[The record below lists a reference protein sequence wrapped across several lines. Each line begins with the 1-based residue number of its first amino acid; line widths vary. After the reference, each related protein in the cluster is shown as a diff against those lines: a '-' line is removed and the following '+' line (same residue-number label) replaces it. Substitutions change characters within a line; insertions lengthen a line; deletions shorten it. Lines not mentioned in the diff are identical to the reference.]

1 VAGPDGWAGFLLAAP
16 HHPSV
21 SGQTFGR
28 RALLAS
34 LAAGTAGLAGC
45 SRSELSGTDT
55 TDGGSDDPGP
65 TVEQPDQPAE
75 GRFSQVYRAAAPSV
89 AQVFVRAPG
98 GRAQGTGFVV
108 DDRHL
113 VTNEHVVRDAA
124 EVLARFGDGRYR
136 ATEVVG
142 TDAYADLAVLRPE
155 ALPASADP
163 LGWVESDPA
172 IGAEVLAIGTP
183 FGFEGSVSAG
193 IVSGLDRSIAGPGG
207 FAIPDA
213 IQTDAAVNPG
223 NSGGPL
229 VTMDGLVAGVI
240 NSGGGDNIG
249 FAISAALA
257 RRVVPALVEDGEY
270 DHTLVGVRLQ
280 PVGPTVAEAYDLERA
295 FGAVV
300 VAVQPGGPADGVLQ
314 PATGEEVVDGV
325 SIPVGGDV
333 IVAVDGREVRT
344 LAAFSSYLALNT
356 SPGDEVTLT
365 VVREGR
371 RQEVSLTLG
380 ERPEPD
386 V

>member
-1 VAGPDGWAGFLLAAP
+1 MAP
-16 HHPSV
+16 HESTV
-21 SGQTFGR
+21 SGRTFGR

-34 LAAGTAGLAGC
+34 LAAGMAGLAGC
-45 SRSELSGTDT
+45 SRSQLSGAGT
-55 TDGGSDDPGP
+55 TDGASDEPQS
-65 TVEQPDQPAE
+65 TVERSDQPAE

-89 AQVFVRAPG
+89 AQVLVRTPA
-98 GRAQGTGFVV
+98 GRGQGTGFVV
-108 DDRHL
+108 DDDHL
-113 VTNEHVVRDAA
+113 VTNEHVVRDSR

-155 ALPASADP
+155 ELPDPADG
-163 LGWVESDPA
+163 LQWVESDPV

-257 RRVVPALVEDGEY
+257 KRVVPALINDGEY
-270 DHTLVGVRLQ
+270 DHSLVGVRLQ
-280 PVGPTVAEAYDLERA
+280 PVEPAVAQAYDLNRA

-300 VAVQPGGPADGVLQ
+300 VGVQPGGPADGVLRA
-314 PATGEEVVDGV
+314 ATGEEVVDGV
-325 SIPVGGDV
+325 TVPVGGDV

-356 SPGDEVTLT
+356 SPGQEVTLT
-365 VVREGR
+365 VVRDGS
-371 RQEVSLTLG
+371 RQQVSLTLG

>member
-1 VAGPDGWAGFLLAAP
+1 VRGAGFLLPAP
-16 HHPSV
+16 HHPTV
-21 SGQTFGR
+21 SGRTFGR

-45 SRSELSGTDT
+45 SRSQLSGPQAEE
-55 TDGGSDDPGP
+55 SDDPEP
-65 TVEQPDQPAE
+65 TVGATDEPAD
-75 GRFSQVYRAAAPSV
+75 GRFARVYQAAAPSV
-89 AQVFVRAPG
+89 AQVFVRTPD
-98 GRAQGTGFVV
+98 GRGQGTGFVV
-108 DDRHL
+108 DDEHL
-113 VTNEHVVRDAA
+113 VTNEHVVRDGR

-155 ALPASADP
+155 GLPGSTDP
-163 LGWVESDPA
+163 LEWVDGDPP

-193 IVSGLDRSIAGPGG
+193 IVSGLDRSIGGPGG

-257 RRVVPALVEDGEY
+257 KRVVPALAEDGEY
-270 DHTLVGVRLQ
+270 DHSLVGVRLQ
-280 PVGPTVAEAYDLERA
+280 PVGPAVAEAYDLDRA

-300 VAVQPGGPADGVLQ
+300 VGVQPGGPADDTLR
-314 PATGEEVVDGV
+314 PATDERLVDGV
-325 SIPVGGDV
+325 EVPVGGDV
-333 IVAVDGREVRT
+333 IVAVDDREVRT
-344 LAAFSSYLALNT
+344 LAEFSSYLALET
-356 SPGDEVTLT
+356 SPGQEVTMT
-365 VVREGR
+365 VVRDGD
-371 RQEVSLTLG
+371 RQAVSLTLG
-380 ERPEPD
+380 ERPEPE